1 MAIEALLRYHSADL
15 ITPRKQRLPS
25 TMIERVELAR
35 VSAQR
40 ARVLIVDDDRA
51 RRTTLEH
58 HLHDLGYESVSARDG
73 EEALVVLQREPIDAV
88 LLDLVMPKIDGF
100 EVLAH
105 MRGDHRFAAL
115 PVIILSS
122 LDDEDTIV
130 DCISRG
136 ATDYVAWPFNPVL
149 LNARLEASLSAKRL
163 RDVEEAYV
171 EQVRADRM
179 RSDDLLRVML
189 PDSIAERLKDGERDI
204 AEHFDEVTV
213 LFADIVD
220 FTPYAAQ
227 SDPQEV
233 LRTLNQVFNC
243 FDALCARHPV
253 EKIKTIGDEF
263 MAAAGLP
270 IPSRD
275 HALEAGALALDMLSA
290 LQDINPRLPRPVRI
304 RIGLHSGPVIAGVI
318 GARKLAYDL
327 WGDTVNTAHR
337 MQSSGIENAITVSGA
352 TYELLKDRCS
362 LALRGHVQVKGK
374 GEMRTYFLTGIA

>member
-337 MQSSGIENAITVSGA
+337 MQSSGIENAITVSEA

>member
-1 MAIEALLRYHSADL
+1 M
-15 ITPRKQRLPS
+15 
-25 TMIERVELAR
+25 ERVELAR
-35 VSAQR
+35 LSAER

-58 HLHDLGYESVSARDG
+58 HLRDLGYESVIARDG
-73 EEALVVLQREPIDAV
+73 EEALEVLQREPVDAV

-105 MRGDHRFAAL
+105 MRGDNRFAAL

-130 DCISRG
+130 DCIRRG

-149 LNARLEASLSAKRL
+149 LNARLEASLAAKRL

-179 RSDDLLRVML
+179 RSDELLRVML
-189 PDSIAERLKDGERDI
+189 PDSVAERLKDGERDI

-227 SDPQEV
+227 NDPRDV

-270 IPSRD
+270 IPSRH
-275 HALEAGALALDMLSA
+275 HALQAAALALDMLGA
-290 LQDINPRLPRPVRI
+290 LRDLNQRLQTPVQI

-337 MQSSGIENAITVSGA
+337 MQSSGVENAITVSEA
-352 TYELLKDRCS
+352 TYELIKDRCS
-362 LALRGHVQVKGK
+362 LALRGPVQVKGK